1 MRHLIHK
8 KYAALRKFRES
19 KTVER
24 KLKLRTATQN
34 VKSLIKRK
42 HREYLAKVEDSLS
55 SNPKHFWSYHK
66 AILHHRTSP
75 STIITYN
82 GASAKTASEKA
93 NLFNQYFSSTFS
105 HPSTDN
111 VNEVTSSYS
120 FPLKTDTL
128 LSNITLCVEEVSDC
142 LNSLD
147 TTKACGPDGIPSR
160 LLKECSQ
167 QIAPSL
173 CTIFNY
179 SLICGRFPSEWKS
192 ANVTPVH
199 KKNSKEPAENYRPIS
214 LLSIVS
220 KVMERCVY
228 NHMYA
233 DVIQLIS
240 PLQHGFLRKRSC
252 ITQLLSVLHN
262 IGQNLDK
269 NTQSDVLYL
278 DFAKAFDSVDHQILV
293 KKLKC
298 YGVAGRLLDWFTD
311 YLNGRTQRVVIDGAV
326 SQWVPVTS
334 GVPQGSI
341 LGPLLFVIFIN
352 DLPEIIPNG
361 TNTALFAD
369 DTKLHRTISS
379 LTDCEGLQ
387 QALSNINIWSQQG
400 NMTFNST
407 KCKVLTI
414 TRKQNPVV
422 YDYQLGS
429 AILTR
434 VQQEKDLGVTIS
446 SKLTWHHHISVIVAK
461 ANKLLG
467 LLKRT
472 CPLLTDIQVRRS
484 LYLSLVK
491 SQLCYA
497 TQVWSPAQDM
507 LKAKLE
513 RVQRRA
519 TKWIFGYKGKEMSYH
534 QRLQLLHLLPLCYD
548 REIKD
553 LTFFYKALYGYI
565 DVNVNKYIAFIG
577 HGRTRHSQ
585 IPLVMKAPRCKT
597 NAFQA
602 SFYNRIVKLWNT
614 ICKSAPVHGFSNISS
629 FKQLLKQTYLTLF
642 NASFDIDFPCT
653 WTLSRDCS
661 CH

>member
-1 MRHLIHK
+1 
-8 KYAALRKFRES
+8 
-19 KTVER
+19 
-24 KLKLRTATQN
+24 
-34 VKSLIKRK
+34 
-42 HREYLAKVEDSLS
+42 
-55 SNPKHFWSYHK
+55 
-66 AILHHRTSP
+66 
-75 STIITYN
+75 
-82 GASAKTASEKA
+82 
-93 NLFNQYFSSTFS
+93 
-105 HPSTDN
+105 
-111 VNEVTSSYS
+111 
-120 FPLKTDTL
+120 
-128 LSNITLCVEEVSDC
+128 
-142 LNSLD
+142 
-147 TTKACGPDGIPSR
+147 
-160 LLKECSQ
+160 
-167 QIAPSL
+167 
-173 CTIFNY
+173 
-179 SLICGRFPSEWKS
+179 
-192 ANVTPVH
+192 
-199 KKNSKEPAENYRPIS
+199 
-214 LLSIVS
+214 
-220 KVMERCVY
+220 MERCVY

-252 ITQLLSVLHN
+252 ITQLLSVFHN
-262 IGQNLDK
+262 IGQNLDN

-278 DFAKAFDSVDHQILV
+278 DLAKAFDSVDHQILV
-293 KKLKC
+293 EKLKC

-369 DTKLHRTISS
+369 DTKLHRNISS

-387 QALSNINIWSQQG
+387 QALSNINIWSQQS
-400 NMTFNST
+400 NMKFNST

-472 CPLLTDIQVRRS
+472 CPLLTDIQVRRT

-519 TKWIFGYKGKEMSYH
+519 TKWIFSYKGKEMSYH

-553 LTFFYKALYGYI
+553 LTFFYKALYGIVMAVVYNVSSLALPDSEDQALLASLNAEKALSDGEPDQYNLQGLVVHADLADTWKKWVKEGEDGYYYITTYHGASEAGDPCHEVYGKHMHIMLFFPNSKMFNSTAIHNRLQRRACQFKKVLYAHEKVRNPVGLYKYIMTAPRTLVHPLTRLPSWFDEWIDVKTNPKVKPDAIQAYI
-565 DVNVNKYIAFIG
+565 DRHVKGKVPDFCVNLGDLIELVLRDGCCSFAEWKLVVFRKYP
-577 HGRTRHSQ
+577 HGSPECETFTKIMSHMRADY
-585 IPLVMKAPRCKT
+585 L
-597 NAFQA
+597 
-602 SFYNRIVKLWNT
+602 
-614 ICKSAPVHGFSNISS
+614 ICNCED
-629 FKQLLKQTYLTLF
+629 YLR
-642 NASFDIDFPCT
+642 NHYMS
-653 WTLSRDCS
+653 
-661 CH
+661 